1 MDDAI
6 KRSVERQ
13 FPELTGGYHLP
24 RFARVVGVA
33 DAPADV
39 SMCDDFRPRYA
50 VDIDV
55 LTPDGE
61 ADPNLPVLSGVPL
74 PLPSGGD
81 EMGMYAFPQEGTR
94 VVVCFAYGLPSSPY
108 IQSILPHGLSLPK
121 VPKGDQ
127 VWQHSDAVQQ
137 RVDAEGNWLRQTD
150 GKIRDHSLEREVEAL
165 GNREKYQSHD
175 QDVEN
180 HSTEKVGGIKRIDA
194 LGALKLNSAGT
205 ATLAALD
212 DMHQATGRDLNL
224 VVGKTYNAAV
234 GGDMQEKIQGLRK
247 SVAGISQSLKAPK
260 TWIGSEG
267 VNVLRVLGDLLD
279 LVQQMN
285 TQIAAHGHPQ
295 LGAPP
300 ANAAAFTADA
310 AKAALLSAELGSVT
324 L

>member
-33 DAPADV
+33 DAPAGA

-50 VDIDV
+50 VDIEV
-55 LTPDGE
+55 LGPDGE
-61 ADPNLPVLSGVPL
+61 PDPALPQLSGVPL

-81 EMGMYAFPQEGTR
+81 EMGMFAFPQEGTQ
-94 VVVCFAYGLPSSPY
+94 VVVCFAYGLPHKPY
-108 IQSILPHGLSLPK
+108 IQTILPHGLSLPK

-175 QDVEN
+175 QHVEN

-212 DMHQATGRDLNL
+212 DMHQATGRDYNL
-224 VVGKTYNAAV
+224 VVGKKHNAAV

-267 VNVLRVLGDLLD
+267 INVLRVLGDLLD

-300 ANAAAFTADA
+300 TNAAAFTADA
-310 AKAALLSAELGSVT
+310 AKAALLSAELESIT